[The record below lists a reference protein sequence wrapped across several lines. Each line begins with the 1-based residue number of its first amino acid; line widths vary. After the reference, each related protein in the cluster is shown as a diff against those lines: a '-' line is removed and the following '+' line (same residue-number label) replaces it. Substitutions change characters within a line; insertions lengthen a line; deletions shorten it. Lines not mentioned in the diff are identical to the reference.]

1 MKNIIEIVG
10 SAVVFGSIFG
20 MAIFAMVAFA

>member
-1 MKNIIEIVG
+1 MKNVIETIG
-10 SAVVFGSIFG
+10 SVVVFGSIFG